1 VASLDL
7 DVSALGVSA
16 QAAGEAGGD
25 MASSSL
31 ALSSPDGQNP
41 FPFATFDVLSGDF
54 QRIRFEVAGGDLP
67 EFIEVD
73 VTFSVSVSVEDRS
86 TVASEEVHFPF
97 AQAGFEVLEAD
108 TVTFDPVPQVF
119 APFSALG
126 IVDPS
131 ITNGPDS
138 VDVVDTT
145 ETMSVRPNTDYWVRQ
160 ITQSMVALFEGDLSG
175 LDVSMSAFVDPTFA
189 LNPEF
194 AASNPEIAAALTI
207 DRVLT
212 VPEPRAE
219 ALTAAA
225 LAVLVAL
232 RRSLR
237 RRPAAGS
244 A

>member
-1 VASLDL
+1 
-7 DVSALGVSA
+7 
-16 QAAGEAGGD
+16 

-31 ALSSPDGQNP
+31 ALSSLDGENP
-41 FPFATFDVLSGDF
+41 FDFATFDVLSGDF
-54 QRIRFEVAGGDLP
+54 QRIRFEVTGGDLP
-67 EFIEVD
+67 EFIDVD
-73 VTFSVSVSVEDRS
+73 VTFSVAVSVDDRS
-86 TVASEEVHFPF
+86 TVASGAVYFPF
-97 AQAGFEVLEAD
+97 AQAGIEVLEAD
-108 TVTFDPVPQVF
+108 TATFDPMPQVF

-175 LDVSMSAFVDPTFA
+175 LDVSVSAFVDPTFA

-219 ALTAAA
+219 VLAAAA
-225 LAVLVAL
+225 LAALVLLRPGL
-232 RRSLR
+232 RRSS
-237 RRPAAGS
+237 AGS